1 MKMKFLGKRGQG
13 AMEYLMTYGWAI
25 LVVMI
30 VGVVLWQLGI
40 FGPGPGGANTAS
52 GFTKIKPMEPSIV
65 YSAAADTLN
74 FTVVCAAGTGI
85 SITNVNLTDGDHGC
99 TGTITVDGTTMPA
112 PAGVTKDAGETAV
125 ISIAS
130 CTKDEKDPFNANIR
144 FTYTQSVG
152 GTVVTH
158 TDTGII
164 RGTVEA

>member
-1 MKMKFLGKRGQG
+1 
-13 AMEYLMTYGWAI
+13 MTYGWAI

-65 YSAAADTLN
+65 YSDTADTLS
-74 FTVVCAAGTGI
+74 FRVVCGAGTGI
-85 SITNVNLTDGDHGC
+85 TITGVTLTGGDHGC
-99 TGTITVDGTTMPA
+99 TGAITVDGAA
-112 PAGVTKDAGETAV
+112 PPVTKDAGETAV
-125 ISIAS
+125 ISIAN
-130 CTKDEKDPFNANIR
+130 CAKAEKDPFSANIR

-152 GTVVTH
+152 GGIVNH
-158 TDTGII
+158 TDTGIV